1 MVIMISSYKPLIS
14 LHVQMQRA
22 WVAVPDTD
30 SHVTC
35 STDTDSRVTCSKKY
49 GFLLTAC
56 SYKASPLT
64 SIHLCELD
72 VWLKIRTSSN
82 GRLLYSVA
90 VSHAVLAIFIS
101 SRSNFILLFNCCYST
116 KLVYVSIQGTHK
128 MFWKTHIPYSGKLS
142 GRKLSRFCG
151 YSLKFSLGNLE
162 VWYPLA
168 QKFSLRKSI
177 FHQFAKVSLSLKVFR
192 YPVLFSL
199 GMARSCGVN

>member
-1 MVIMISSYKPLIS
+1 
-14 LHVQMQRA
+14 MQRV
-22 WVAVPDTD
+22 WLAVPDTD
-30 SHVTC
+30 SHVTCSTDTDSRVTC

-56 SYKASPLT
+56 RCKASPLT

-101 SRSNFILLFNCCYST
+101 SRSNFILLFNCCCYST

-128 MFWKTHIPYSGKLS
+128 MFWKTHIPYSRKLS
-142 GRKLSRFCG
+142 GRKLLRFCG
-151 YSLKFSLGNLE
+151 YSLMFSLGNLE

-199 GMARSCGVN
+199 GMARSCGIN